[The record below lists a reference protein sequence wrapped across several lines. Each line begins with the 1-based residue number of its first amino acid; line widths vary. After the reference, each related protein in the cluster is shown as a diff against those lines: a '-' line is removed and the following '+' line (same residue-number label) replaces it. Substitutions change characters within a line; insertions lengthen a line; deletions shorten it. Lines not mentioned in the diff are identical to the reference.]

1 MNRKTSQR
9 GVDLIKRWEGCKL
22 NQYLDQ
28 HGIKTIGYGHTG
40 VDVVPG
46 LSITPDQAE
55 ELLKNDLGTAE
66 KGVDSLITVLLND
79 NEFAALVCFTF
90 NIGVNAFKM
99 STLRTIL
106 NQGNRKGA
114 ADQFLRWNH
123 IAGVESQ
130 GLTNRRIAE
139 RALFLEPIDG

>member
-1 MNRKTSQR
+1 MSRKTSQR

-28 HGIKTIGYGHTG
+28 HSIKTIGYGHTG

-55 ELLKNDLGTAE
+55 ELLKKDLEAAE
-66 KGVDSLITVLLND
+66 KGVDTVITVLLND

-123 IAGVESQ
+123 ISGVESQ